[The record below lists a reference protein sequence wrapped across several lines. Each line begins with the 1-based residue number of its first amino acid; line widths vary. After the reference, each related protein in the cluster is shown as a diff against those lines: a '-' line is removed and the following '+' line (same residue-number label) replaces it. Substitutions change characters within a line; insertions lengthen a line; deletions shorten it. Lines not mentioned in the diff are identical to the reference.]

1 MLWLAVSAPCLKE
14 LTCPIFQLRAEVQYM
29 NTDGQSKGLILWGPL
44 MYSSTHH
51 TQIAQKHSEH
61 KVTIAFQDHA
71 LMNKIY
77 KGDLSKILSNVLTK
91 VK

>member
-1 MLWLAVSAPCLKE
+1 
-14 LTCPIFQLRAEVQYM
+14 
-29 NTDGQSKGLILWGPL
+29 

-51 TQIAQKHSEH
+51 TQTAQKHSEH